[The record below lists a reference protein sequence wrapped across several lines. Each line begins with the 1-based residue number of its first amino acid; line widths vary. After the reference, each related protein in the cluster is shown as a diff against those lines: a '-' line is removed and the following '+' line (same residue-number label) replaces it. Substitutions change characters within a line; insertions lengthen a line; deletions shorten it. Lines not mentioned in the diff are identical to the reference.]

1 MKTVDISKYSNIDTS
16 EMQEL
21 VLAPLP
27 DIVADRV
34 LQLDADIA
42 CYECTYNENDS
53 LEECKNNLLTLIE
66 KYRVY
71 AGAERVVCHL
81 TGKLKGNRYNIA
93 TVKPYQGN
101 RTGKAKPKNLQAIR
115 DWLVNAP
122 KIQILNPTTGYYP
135 EAWTWTK
142 VEVYFN
148 HLEEADDSLT
158 QFHHNNPNSVLCSR
172 DKDLRMN
179 SGLHLNW
186 DTFELHEVDPFGYL
200 EIKEYETKSGTK
212 KRKVYGEGTL
222 WFWFQMLAGDTADNI
237 VGLPMIQGKTKMV
250 KCGDIRAYEAIKNY
264 IESTKYTG
272 MSFDKNMYHF
282 VFSLYK
288 DYYSEDYDSEYAEDM
303 LVEQAKLLWMRR
315 HVGEDD
321 VLNWFKEI
329 GC

>member
-42 CYECTYNENDS
+42 CYECTYNENES

-101 RTGKAKPKNLQAIR
+101 RTGKAKPKNLKKLR
-115 DWLVNAP
+115 DYLTSYVSS
-122 KIQILNPTTGYYP
+122 T
-135 EAWTWTK
+135 
-142 VEVYFN
+142 VSVFFN
-148 HLEEADDSLT
+148 ELEEADDSLT

-186 DTFELHEVDPFGYL
+186 DTLELHEVDPFGYL

-212 KRKVYGEGTL
+212 KRKIYGEGTL

-237 VGLPMIQGKTKMV
+237 AGLPMIQGKTKMV
-250 KCGDIRAYEAIKNY
+250 KCGDIRAYEAITDYLDVDYGATNY
-264 IESTKYTG
+264 SLYR
-272 MSFDKNMYHF
+272 F
-282 VFSLYK
+282 VLTLYK
-288 DYYSEDYDSEYAEDM
+288 DYYVDDSEYGRTEEVAEAM
-303 LVEQAKLLWMRR
+303 FIEQAKLLWMRR

-329 GC
+329 GYLAMKEYYEK

>member
-1 MKTVDISKYSNIDTS
+1 MQKVDISKYSTEIDTS

-27 DIVADRV
+27 DIVAGRV
-34 LQLDADIA
+34 LQFDADIA

-53 LEECKNNLLTLIE
+53 LDECKENLLTLIE

-101 RTGKAKPKNLQAIR
+101 RTGKAKPKNLQAVR
-115 DWLVNAP
+115 DWLQEYVIDAH
-122 KIQILNPTTGYYP
+122 IS
-135 EAWTWTK
+135 
-142 VEVYFN
+142 VYFN
-148 HLEEADDSLT
+148 HLEEADDSMS
-158 QFHHNNPNSVLCSR
+158 QFHYENPDSVICSR

-179 SGLHLNW
+179 AGLHLNW
-186 DTFELHEVDPFGYL
+186 DTLELHTVDPFGYL
-200 EIKEYETKSGTK
+200 EINEYTTKSGTK

-250 KCGDIRAYEAIKNY
+250 KCGDIRAYEAI
-264 IESTKYTG
+264 IEYMDNIRPILGGYEINDSDI
-272 MSFDKNMYHF
+272 FDF
-282 VFSLYK
+282 VFTLYV
-288 DYYSEDYDSEYAEDM
+288 DYYNKDLMNTDCIDYRM
-303 LVEQAKLLWMRR
+303 FNEQAKLLWMRR

>member
-101 RTGKAKPKNLQAIR
+101 RTGKSKPKNLQAIR
-115 DWLVNAP
+115 DFLRLMN
-122 KIQILNPTTGYYP
+122 TTD
-135 EAWTWTK
+135 TI
-142 VEVYFN
+142 EVYYN

-250 KCGDIRAYEAIKNY
+250 KCGDIRAYEAITKFIDTEFTIKGLEASDYDIMLFVLELY
-264 IESTKYTG
+264 IIYYSTE
-272 MSFDKNMYHF
+272 
-282 VFSLYK
+282 
-288 DYYSEDYDSEYAEDM
+288 DYYNVSLSKVM
-303 LVEQAKLLWMRR
+303 LIEQAKLLWMRR

>member
-16 EMQEL
+16 EIQEL

-115 DWLVNAP
+115 DFLRLMN
-122 KIQILNPTTGYYP
+122 TTD
-135 EAWTWTK
+135 TI
-142 VEVYFN
+142 EVYYN

-250 KCGDIRAYEAIKNY
+250 KCGDIRAYEAITKFIDTEFTIKGLEASDY
-264 IESTKYTG
+264 DIMLFVLELYVIYYSTE
-272 MSFDKNMYHF
+272 
-282 VFSLYK
+282 
-288 DYYSEDYDSEYAEDM
+288 DYYNVSLSKVM
-303 LVEQAKLLWMRR
+303 LIEQAKLLWMRR